1 MIVGNTS
8 AGFNVNDYMNPIEF
22 YNTIMRNIDKFSD
35 QDEFI
40 ILRFFDKLVD
50 SRNFAQICKDKLSTH
65 IEKKNISEVSK
76 SIFSDHP
83 KEVKLS
89 NGCYLKP
96 KVTDNSVIWNFVLGG
111 CTILDNISSEDAIKI
126 CKDVNTAFSL
136 RRLRRTEYN
145 KLK

>member
-50 SRNFAQICKDKLSTH
+50 SRNFTSNKKRKLLCF
-65 IEKKNISEVSK
+65 I
-76 SIFSDHP
+76 
-83 KEVKLS
+83 
-89 NGCYLKP
+89 
-96 KVTDNSVIWNFVLGG
+96 
-111 CTILDNISSEDAIKI
+111 
-126 CKDVNTAFSL
+126 
-136 RRLRRTEYN
+136 N
-145 KLK
+145 KL